1 MSVLT
6 RFFSYPPWKLEYS
19 LISRNKDV
27 TAIATLQYEWV
38 SLREFRKERNTYH
51 GAVAGLIPGLGQS
64 SAKGTGNPL
73 QYSCLGYPMD
83 RGAWWATV
91 RRDAQSRTQ
100 LSNSLQAIYYSEPW
114 GNSGRENT
122 GHWPQLAEVQIR
134 EMVLLSFSHLP
145 THFVLVLVELLSCV
159 VPLCDPMDSRL
170 LLKTLNSLTWDTWL
184 SLTVISWYSD
194 YLPFAVKLLYNL
206 ALPPCLLRAVLSG
219 LLEMLPPELKSL
231 KFPLKKM

>member
-1 MSVLT
+1 ML
-6 RFFSYPPWKLEYS
+6 FFLSSLKSGIFPDIMKQGCHSDCNSPIWAGEREGIQKGKEYLPSSSCRSDPWIGK
-19 LISRNKDV
+19 
-27 TAIATLQYEWV
+27 
-38 SLREFRKERNTYH
+38 
-51 GAVAGLIPGLGQS
+51 IPGLGRS
-64 SAKGTGNPL
+64 SAKGTGNPP

-91 RRDAQSRTQ
+91 HRVAQSRTQ

-122 GHWPQLAEVQIR
+122 GHWPQLAEVQVR
-134 EMVLLSFSHLP
+134 EMVLVSFSHLP
-145 THFVLVLVELLSCV
+145 THFVLVVVELLSCV

-184 SLTVISWYSD
+184 SLTIISWYSD

-219 LLEMLPPELKSL
+219 LLEMLPPELKS
-231 KFPLKKM
+231 

>member
-1 MSVLT
+1 MGEPEGIQKGKEYLSSSSC
-6 RFFSYPPWKLEYS
+6 RSDPWIGK
-19 LISRNKDV
+19 
-27 TAIATLQYEWV
+27 
-38 SLREFRKERNTYH
+38 
-51 GAVAGLIPGLGQS
+51 IPGLGQS

-184 SLTVISWYSD
+184 SLIYKQTFDVQTICP
-194 YLPFAVKLLYNL
+194 LMQKLFCNL
-206 ALPPCLLRAVLSG
+206 SPIPPHSHYHLASSEQFSRG
-219 LLEMLPPELKSL
+219 YL
-231 KFPLKKM
+231 KFASWV